1 MKRGDTFPPLA
12 LTVTEN
18 ALPLDLTAADTVKVI
33 MKTDAGA
40 ALVFTAAVAD
50 AAAGEIEYEW
60 QAGDTDTSGEY
71 NLEVEIEWAA
81 GGFQTVPNAEYD
93 SLTIMDDLGGTV

>member
-1 MKRGDTFPPLA
+1 MPYTMKRGDTFPPLA

-18 ALPLDLTAADTVKVI
+18 ALPLDL
-33 MKTDAGA
+33 
-40 ALVFTAAVAD
+40 TAAVAD